1 MKIKEMRQMHKDE
14 LNVKLDELK
23 KELME
28 FTFKRKTGI
37 EKPHMM
43 RVIKKDI
50 ARIMTV
56 LNDKS
61 EVNK

>member
-1 MKIKEMRQMHKDE
+1 MHKDE